1 MNYPIVIPKEGR
13 SIKLKEPIGKI
24 ELDRTIELKNPIRSL
39 EEGMT
44 IKLNRP
50 IGMLGGV
57 LVA

>member
-57 LVA
+57 